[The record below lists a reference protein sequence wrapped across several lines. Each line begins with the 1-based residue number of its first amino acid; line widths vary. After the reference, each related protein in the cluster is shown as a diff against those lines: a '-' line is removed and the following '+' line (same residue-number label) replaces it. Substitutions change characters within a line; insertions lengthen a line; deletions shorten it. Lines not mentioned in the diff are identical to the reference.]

1 MVAIYLLP
9 YSDVSPGTS
18 LNITFT
24 YSGSIQFL
32 EHVVVTISLGF
43 EGVMDYASDPY
54 FYYYLYDYLEYYY
67 SEVEPNRGD
76 IQIELTSPF
85 GTTSILMP
93 YHNRDTFP
101 GSFTNWPLMS
111 VHYWGEDP
119 RGQWTLTV
127 RYRGATNVTTLS
139 GLSVTFYGTTETPA
153 AVQRIPAQCDVA
165 CRRGCAAAGPEFCDA
180 CTHLRNASTL
190 ECISECSPGYMERS
204 GYCYDP
210 TVPEAQCI
218 RLPVNITQDESA
230 NTALSCMSSL
240 LVLTVSLL
248 YSVSQQC

>member
-1 MVAIYLLP
+1 MTL
-9 YSDVSPGTS
+9 STG
-18 LNITFT
+18 
-24 YSGSIQFL
+24 GR
-32 EHVVVTISLGF
+32 
-43 EGVMDYASDPY
+43 
-54 FYYYLYDYLEYYY
+54 
-67 SEVEPNRGD
+67 RGD
-76 IQIELTSPF
+76 IQVELISPHRTS
-85 GTTSILMP
+85 SILLP
-93 YHNRDTFP
+93 YRNAD
-101 GSFTNWPLMS
+101 GLSASFTDWPLMS

-119 RGQWTLTV
+119 RGQWTLTI

-180 CTHLRNASTL
+180 CAHLRNASTL